1 MDTINTRTCSK
12 CKQHIPQ
19 SRGGSNHGYCTS
31 CIATF
36 TIVTLGEPLKEKL
49 KGERYSC
56 PTYEYISHLYLNF
69 SRKDTSG
76 LYIVPVEIIK
86 VLKRSLFGSS
96 YEDLF
101 GIYGSKNENAND
113 DYVSFITDDKKW
125 TAIINASGERK
136 LIDNETNNYTITRL
150 NGYLTQH
157 KANGE
162 EIFTH
167 KTLSHVSR

>member
-12 CKQHIPQ
+12 CNIFIPQ
-19 SRGGSNHGYCTS
+19 SRDGPNHGYCSS

-36 TIVTLGEPLKEKL
+36 TIVKLGESLKEKL
-49 KGERYSC
+49 KGERYPC
-56 PTYEYISHLYLNF
+56 LTYEYIRTIYSTFNDKDEHDSH
-69 SRKDTSG
+69 
-76 LYIVPVEIIK
+76 IVCDKILK
-86 VLKRSLFGSS
+86 VLKRSFFGTD
-96 YEDLF
+96 EVFIVPRDC
-101 GIYGSKNENAND
+101 KNENAND

-136 LIDNETNNYTITRL
+136 LIDNETKNYTITRL